1 MRPPH
6 IETYCKESDYVFVS
20 IFHSEQERTE
30 NIRLASFLG
39 EKMGDVVYLLPHI
52 QPTQKEASKLRNE
65 FFPKGVKDNKNPDF
79 YFRGRFVDGK
89 SMLETSPKDR
99 KVTKRIIQNRLR
111 KAFFQAEDALLEIPT
126 TFPRGWVEGAIRGK
140 QKSSNNHHVIYVK
153 YGDEML
159 VFNG

>member
-65 FFPKGVKDNKNPDF
+65 FFPKGVKDNKNLSTGVG
-79 YFRGRFVDGK
+79 GRCNK
-89 SMLETSPKDR
+89 R
-99 KVTKRIIQNRLR
+99 KTKILKQ
-111 KAFFQAEDALLEIPT
+111 P
-126 TFPRGWVEGAIRGK
+126 PR
-140 QKSSNNHHVIYVK
+140 Y
-153 YGDEML
+153 L
-159 VFNG
+159 C